1 MLKDMSKSDIL
12 MAVEDTRNGNTPE
25 AWKNANTQE
34 VSEVIQTVVEVFV
47 EEAKKDA
54 LLEAETLRDNSLGEF
69 MQRTEFA
76 LDNFSS
82 LEEVLVYQRQ
92 QLSALG
98 INPTEVQQMENE
110 FVGRMLDS
118 ELSAEKI
125 RKVVRTMEFNN
136 PYFEN
141 IRPGTQAEARFVKQL
156 QTEMMQIFEETAPQ
170 VAENMP
176 LLKQATAGSI
186 AQERIPT
193 MSKPRNK
200 TGVNSMKSLK

>member
-98 INPTEVQQMENE
+98 IT
-110 FVGRMLDS
+110 
-118 ELSAEKI
+118 
-125 RKVVRTMEFNN
+125 
-136 PYFEN
+136 
-141 IRPGTQAEARFVKQL
+141 
-156 QTEMMQIFEETAPQ
+156 
-170 VAENMP
+170 
-176 LLKQATAGSI
+176 
-186 AQERIPT
+186 
-193 MSKPRNK
+193 
-200 TGVNSMKSLK
+200 